1 MSIPNLISLARLLL
15 VPVIVSFMIDA
26 EYTLAFWLCIV
37 AGLSDAVDGFIAKH
51 YNKAS
56 AIGAYLDPLADKAL
70 LISLF
75 VTLGLQGHLYGWL
88 VIMVVSRDILIIGA
102 VMLSYL
108 ISHPLTIKALVISKA
123 NTAAQIVLAIVVMA
137 DLGLHFVNGVQDLIV
152 GLSYFVAVT
161 TGLSFAFYFVGWVRS
176 VATWEKD
183 EGSKADMAQDG

>member
-15 VPVIVSFMIDA
+15 VPVIVTFMINA
-26 EYTLAFWLCIV
+26 EYTTAFWLCII

-75 VTLGLQGHLYGWL
+75 VTLGLQGHLFGWL

-108 ISHPLTIKALVISKA
+108 ISHPLKIKALLVSKA
-123 NTAAQIVLAIVVMA
+123 NTAAQILLAIVVMA
-137 DLGLHFVNGVQDLIV
+137 SLGLDFVNGVDDLIF
-152 GLSYFVAVT
+152 GLSYLVALT
-161 TGLSFAFYFVGWVRS
+161 TGLSFALYFVGWVRS

-183 EGSKADMAQDG
+183 EGTKADIARDS